1 MGLLHSA
8 GPVVGAG
15 VPVGIEEAQRV
26 RLRGGVTV
34 GQRHHQLVGLAGS
47 GELAELAAD
56 IVLTSGARSTPSTR
70 PSPPGGML
78 GPPPAPGL
86 PARAR
91 DPSVPRSAPRPR

>member
-56 IVLTSGARSTPSTR
+56 IVLTSGARSRPSTR
-70 PSPPGGML
+70 PSAAGGMRVAPSAR
-78 GPPPAPGL
+78 GSPAS
-86 PARAR
+86 ARNT
-91 DPSVPRSAPRPR
+91 SVSSVAASP